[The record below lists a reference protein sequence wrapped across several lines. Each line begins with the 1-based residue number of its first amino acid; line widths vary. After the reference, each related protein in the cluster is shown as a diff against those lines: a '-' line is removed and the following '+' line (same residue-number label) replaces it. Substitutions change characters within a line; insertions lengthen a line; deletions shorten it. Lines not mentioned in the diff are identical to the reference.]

1 MAISITKAIPASD
14 WYSGSGSTTV
24 TLGGATSIIINS
36 KKALIK
42 IQLPQS
48 DATQASSPSDKGLNY
63 VKDLKKVEDQIKI
76 RGWLEDDATSSAWTK
91 AWKLRAMSSSGGPLS
106 DLTLE
111 DLTFDTGSQEAYLEE
126 VNFIAHPLRA
136 KGLRINETSSASMN
150 IVRIECDLSIYL
162 GDAR

>member
-1 MAISITKAIPASD
+1 MTKTIPASD
-14 WYSGSGSTTV
+14 WYNGSGSTTV
-24 TLGGATSIIINS
+24 TLGGATEIIINS

-42 IQLPQS
+42 IQVSQS
-48 DATQASSPSDKGLNY
+48 DASQADSPSDKGKNY
-63 VKDLKKVEDQIKI
+63 VKDLKKIEDQIKI

-126 VNFIAHPLRA
+126 VNFIAHPLRS
-136 KGLRINETSSASMN
+136 KGLRINETSSTSTN

-162 GDAR
+162 GDPR